1 MSCKLLS
8 RRPSVEQVVWR
19 WRWVPDWHGLF
30 VDSMVQH
37 FGWMTQPYM
46 HELARGIVPCLR
58 IWRVATQPKKTPA
71 SVKNDWCV
79 GFAAEHVWEWIVSS
93 CFGEPKQSRS
103 WSCANELSLKTRA
116 WPQIFKLC
124 ASLPYLHP
132 VDVVSGGRLQFCRF
146 GCVFSQWW
154 TLDMWILPKKLVDLS
169 RRPRWILEVT
179 NTNLQLMAI
188 VIRWFHLVFFQSLI
202 PNLPSIRSY
211 SLPQPLLF
219 LLGKKNW
226 WCASLFIS
234 SLSQWPNLRSSK
246 VNIAPPRKDCQIF
259 TLLETNNLGLKI
271 DLSGASCF
279 FWVYIF
285 GSSCHFSWKECKL
298 LMIHVRLTNN
308 DNGENP
314 VFYTIYICKWLIFW
328 LLC

>member
-1 MSCKLLS
+1 MAEKNWGCLGSFHPTCRGDSYNFMTPFIAGDRAHLVGMDRNRKKGRRWRDVCFSFEIWKPLGTRWCQRFFRCSPGIGEDELVWQIFCKWVGQPPRKDIQPSGKVIVVVASAFPRSPWLERECHCGNFLVDFIMSCKLLS

-146 GCVFSQWW
+146 GCVFFPMMDSRY
-154 TLDMWILPKKLVDLS
+154 VNFYLS
-169 RRPRWILEVT
+169 KW
-179 NTNLQLMAI
+179 
-188 VIRWFHLVFFQSLI
+188 
-202 PNLPSIRSY
+202 SIWVGDRD
-211 SLPQPLLF
+211 
-219 LLGKKNW
+219 G
-226 WCASLFIS
+226 
-234 SLSQWPNLRSSK
+234 
-246 VNIAPPRKDCQIF
+246 
-259 TLLETNNLGLKI
+259 
-271 DLSGASCF
+271 
-279 FWVYIF
+279 FW
-285 GSSCHFSWKECKL
+285 K
-298 LMIHVRLTNN
+298 
-308 DNGENP
+308 
-314 VFYTIYICKWLIFW
+314 
-328 LLC
+328 